1 MATYYVRPDGSN
13 SNAGTGS
20 ASNQAWQTITYALA
34 NMVLTT
40 GVNYLYVAPGTYRES
55 PVVTITPSSTN
66 TLVISGDPKA
76 QYFPNIV
83 ANQVRVTGASS
94 DIAVSASGTRFD
106 LGSKTYITLENFCI
120 DHNGAGGTYAISS
133 NGSNITIR
141 KNVIHS
147 YYLGGGVGGG
157 IRLLP
162 ALQSDNNILID
173 SNILWGVAFGIYV
186 GLAPNV
192 APVTSASSGVVIQ
205 NCRIHGNGWQNCFPI
220 SVNPQYSTVIASVT
234 ISNCIILQSMNGAIG
249 FNYNTTGSHIVQN
262 CIIAMCSQGIVSSN
276 GASVTQRNN
285 LLFTGGNLVN
295 VTSDASTITS
305 DYMGFDLGQ
314 SLLHG
319 ISGIPFG
326 TILGSRNTN
335 FGTSLLAPSTD
346 GLGYSWTGPAPD
358 LGTTTYRSVSS
369 LGTFIPSERNASA
382 ISIAPNSINRIEN
395 IYLGVTGLTY
405 LTTGLTA
412 SYIRAGN
419 ARVGI
424 NLVSQTP
431 TGAWT
436 SGGFCEIDPV
446 NTPGMYRI
454 DVPNAAFIS
463 GTTSVTLTIK
473 NANGSNGTYLNYTL
487 QPVHIDLTQT
497 VPYSNAV
504 QTIGDALNAARSS
517 GFGKWTLND
526 KTLTLYG
533 GDNTTVVKTFT
544 LNSSTYP
551 TERS

>member
-13 SNAGTGS
+13 SNAGTGYL
-20 ASNQAWQTITYALA
+20 ANQAWQTITYALA

-40 GVNYLYVAPGTYRES
+40 GVNYLYVAPGVYRES
-55 PVVTITPSSTN
+55 PVVTVTPSSTN

-76 QYFPNIV
+76 QFFPNIV
-83 ANQVRVTGASS
+83 ANQVRITGASS
-94 DIAVSASGTRFD
+94 DILSSPSGTRFD

-120 DHNGAGGTYAISS
+120 DHNGAGGTYAITSS
-133 NGSNITIR
+133 GSNITIR
-141 KNVIHS
+141 KNLIHS
-147 YYLGGGVGGG
+147 YYLGGSVGGA

-162 ALQSDNNILID
+162 AFQSDNNILID
-173 SNILWGVAFGIYV
+173 SNILWNVAYGIYI
-186 GLAPNV
+186 GLLPNV
-192 APVTSASSGVVIQ
+192 APVTSASSGIVIQ

-220 SVNPQYSTVIASVT
+220 SVNPQYSTIIAQVI
-234 ISNCIILQSMNGAIG
+234 ISNCIIMQSMNNAIT
-249 FNYNTTGSHIVQN
+249 FNYNATASHIVQN
-262 CIIAMCSQGIVSSN
+262 CIIAMCSGGIAASN

-285 LLFTGGNLVN
+285 LLFTGANLQN
-295 VTSDASTITS
+295 VSSDPSTITS
-305 DYMGFDLGQ
+305 DYLGFDLGQ

-319 ISGIPFG
+319 ISGVPFG
-326 TILGSRNTN
+326 TILGSRNAN

-358 LGTTTYRSVSS
+358 LGTTTYRSVSN

-382 ISIAPNSINRIEN
+382 ISIAPNSTSRTEN

-405 LTTGLTA
+405 QTTGLVA

-419 ARVGI
+419 SRVAI
-424 NLVSQTP
+424 SLVSQTVS
-431 TGAWT
+431 GSWV

-446 NTPGMYRI
+446 NTPGMYRFDI
-454 DVPNAAFIS
+454 PNAAFVS
-463 GTTSVTLTIK
+463 GVTSVTVTIK
-473 NANGSNGTYLNYTL
+473 NANSSNGTYLSYTL